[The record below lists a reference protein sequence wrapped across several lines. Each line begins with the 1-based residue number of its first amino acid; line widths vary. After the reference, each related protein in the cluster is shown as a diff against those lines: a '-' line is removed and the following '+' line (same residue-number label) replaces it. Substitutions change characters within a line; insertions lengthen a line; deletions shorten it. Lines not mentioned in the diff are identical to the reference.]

1 MSPVTLYKRQRQV
14 LTFISQFI
22 QKNNTS
28 PTLQE
33 IADAMELSSL
43 ATVHEHL
50 SALEK
55 KGLIKR
61 YEGVVRGIE
70 VLTDLI
76 DTSMQGIELPLIG
89 YIAAGQPIEAI
100 ENSLETVMVS
110 ADLVSKT
117 KRCYVLQVKGDSMI
131 EQGIFDGDYVIIQQQ
146 NTANDGDIV
155 VALLDSGFATLK
167 SIYHEKNGKIRLQP
181 ANSKMDPIYVDPE
194 ELQVQGKVTGVVR
207 KYLN

>member
-1 MSPVTLYKRQRQV
+1 
-14 LTFISQFI
+14 
-22 QKNNTS
+22 
-28 PTLQE
+28 
-33 IADAMELSSL
+33 
-43 ATVHEHL
+43 
-50 SALEK
+50 
-55 KGLIKR
+55 
-61 YEGVVRGIE
+61 
-70 VLTDLI
+70 
-76 DTSMQGIELPLIG
+76 
-89 YIAAGQPIEAI
+89 
-100 ENSLETVMVS
+100 
-110 ADLVSKT
+110 
-117 KRCYVLQVKGDSMI
+117 MI